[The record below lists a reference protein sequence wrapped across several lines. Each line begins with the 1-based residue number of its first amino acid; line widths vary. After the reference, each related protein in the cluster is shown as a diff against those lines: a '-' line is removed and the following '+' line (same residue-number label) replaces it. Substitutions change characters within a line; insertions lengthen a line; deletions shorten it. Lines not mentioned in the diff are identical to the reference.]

1 MTKKE
6 LEKIVNAIKQ
16 DRLYDYIANNY
27 WNISKDDLKDIALE
41 LIVSRNN
48 KELIDNLVNY
58 RFDYLKEE
66 ED

>member
-6 LEKIVNAIKQ
+6 LEKIVNTIKQ
-16 DRLYDYIANNY
+16 GRLYDYLANNY
-27 WNISKDDLKDIALE
+27 WNMSKEDLKDIALE
-41 LIVSRNN
+41 LIASRNN
-48 KELIDNLVNY
+48 EELIDNLVNW